1 MTCSSRAEGVYD
13 EEGEEL
19 DAGEYTDLAEPY
31 GDDDAAAHEA
41 DEDADMDAEPGE
53 YTDAEG
59 YGEGT
64 AEGLELQS
72 DEDVA
77 ALAEEELGGSGDD
90 SESNPSVRVD
100 KP

>member
-1 MTCSSRAEGVYD
+1 MGAYD
-13 EEGEEL
+13 EEGEGL
-19 DAGEYTDLAEPY
+19 DAGEYTDSAEPY
-31 GDDDAAAHEA
+31 GDDAAAAHEA

-77 ALAEEELGGSGDD
+77 ALTEDELGGPGDD
-90 SESNPSVRVD
+90 SASNPDFRVS